1 MTLDD
6 IPKLNRVG
14 EESGSVPRH
23 RANATISHSAPCSVT
38 VEEPLS
44 DNRSAGVVVLA
55 SHAKSFQLALD
66 QEFAKGVERPATSRA
81 QPDLRCAQKYQ

>member
-23 RANATISHSAPCSVT
+23 RANDTISHNVPSPDT
-38 VEEPLS
+38 VEDLLS
-44 DNRSAGVVVLA
+44 DTGTRGMGVLTGQP
-55 SHAKSFQLALD
+55 KSFQLALD
-66 QEFAKGVERPATSRA
+66 QEFATGV
-81 QPDLRCAQKYQ
+81 